1 MNSKWKRIFIGT
13 VVALSVG
20 AAAFF
25 IYNYLKERRSFVFA
39 GTLET
44 TKVMISARVASD
56 IQDVFVAEGDVVQQ
70 GQVLMEM
77 SCDAYKIVG
86 RQIDNDFERV
96 RQLMQKGHVSQAEYD
111 VLLRNKQDNDLKISW
126 CRVVSPIDGMIVTKF
141 REIGEVV
148 APGSVL
154 MAVANPYDVWAYFYV
169 PYSMLHQ
176 LKVGQKVVGFL
187 PEAND
192 MKFVGRIIKI
202 NEEAEFTPKNV
213 QTRDERTRLVYGVKV
228 QFENPGLILKAGM
241 TIEST
246 LLTDE

>member
-1 MNSKWKRIFIGT
+1 
-13 VVALSVG
+13 
-20 AAAFF
+20 
-25 IYNYLKERRSFVFA
+25 
-39 GTLET
+39 
-44 TKVMISARVASD
+44 
-56 IQDVFVAEGDVVQQ
+56 
-70 GQVLMEM
+70 
-77 SCDAYKIVG
+77 
-86 RQIDNDFERV
+86 
-96 RQLMQKGHVSQAEYD
+96 MQKGHVSQAEYD